1 MKRKISLLIAVSMV
15 LAMLAG
21 IQVSA
26 ATYTRG
32 TVLDFDVNTV
42 TSFEDG
48 TSLADD
54 AEYGKVFNWNTRA
67 KNLILDFSSGN
78 TVADLTTGAHI
89 LSFDAK
95 VAENNILFMY
105 FDDYNPESQEWK
117 RISYTALR
125 NKNFQASADGGSKWT
140 SVVSA
145 AYENDEWAHYDMVF
159 YFEDCYADIYVDG
172 VFGGELSLELNESN
186 TVNGFNKI
194 LFVGSNSPTDAP
206 MDLSM
211 DNICYRSYT
220 KTADIEIKPGDEQF
234 EVAFTETMDSAKEED
249 FTVSRT
255 SLEDGTA
262 QNLSFAYESK
272 GFTKGVLIP
281 EKYEPGYTYTVAY
294 KGGKTAIGSNIAA
307 KSVDITLKQSIIDDL
322 RDFEDLTTGTYGTA
336 SADKVSVIKEEY
348 RGNVFKVNGNID
360 WYYRLDQ
367 KLDGGRYIYSFDV
380 KNAGVWGKM
389 RLRFYSN
396 DSWKWFNTFAIE
408 GNGMGSNFKDKLSVM
423 ADSVIPTNEWHRVD
437 LLLDMDNDSV
447 TAYLDG
453 VEKGSFVLTTEGD
466 GTPYDGIFRGS
477 MMSFNNTNG
486 DAYFD
491 NIRTRNISD
500 KYDVSMMVDENLVY
514 IDFAETTVNLKED
527 NFVVTK
533 AENAL
538 SANVQN
544 VDFTL
549 VYQNGSR
556 AVLKLSENVTTGIRY
571 IVKLNNVKSFIGNT
585 PEKNELSYLYT
596 PDIVTI
602 HNDDMSTYTT
612 ENMWTDSRWTTAVE
626 GNSANAVEN
635 TTASN
640 GAVTLSGADK
650 NKLLKYNI
658 ASVGTDEGVIEIE
671 TTLNA
676 THTSAENGSTALVY
690 YRFVDQAGTEFNLG
704 EIHANGFMAAASKNV
719 DSKDTYTNKNTAF
732 VFGQDTT
739 IKTVIDMSTKKI
751 STTCG
756 DKTLVSEYYPL
767 NVSGTNYADSIK
779 SIPIISFTALGGY
792 GVTLNVKNIK
802 VTKTVTPSV
811 IGNVTF
817 MDVMGNE
824 CSVTDVSSA
833 TNKMK
838 IEFSNGLFEDK
849 FNGVVEVNDGKSI
862 VPVVADKCVYDK
874 ATGIYTMTFDRL
886 LGAEKNYTVK
896 ISGVKDA
903 KGITYKEL
911 SGSFTTG
918 EAITE
923 ISNEDAVKTASGIDV
938 MVKGVNTGFDA
949 TYYVIYTGFKGNK
962 LVAMDYDVWELT
974 EEFTDY
980 TKTFSFEDSKIAEC
994 DKINSFIWRSF
1005 TEIKP
1010 VTNSITK

>member
-15 LAMLAG
+15 VAMLTG

-26 ATYTRG
+26 AAYTRG

-48 TSLADD
+48 TSLVDD

-78 TVADLTTGAHI
+78 TVTDLTTGAHI

-105 FDDYNPESQEWK
+105 FDDYNPDTQEWK

-140 SVVSA
+140 SVVTS
-145 AYENDEWAHYDMVF
+145 AYENDKWVHYDMVF

-172 VFGGELSLELNESN
+172 VFGGELSLELNEAN

-194 LFVGSNSPTDAP
+194 LFVGSNSPTDAA
-206 MDLSM
+206 MNLSM

-220 KTADIEIKPGDEQF
+220 KTADIEIKPGDGQF
-234 EVAFTETMDSAKEED
+234 AVTFTETMDSVNGDD

-255 SLEDGTA
+255 SLEDGTS
-262 QNLSFAYESK
+262 QNISFTYESN
-272 GFTKGVLIP
+272 GFTKGFVIP
-281 EKYEPGYTYTVAY
+281 EKYEPGYTYTVSY
-294 KGGKTAIGSNIAA
+294 KGGKTAIGSTVAA

-322 RDFEDLTTGTYGTA
+322 RDFEDLTTGIYGTA
-336 SADKVSVIKEEY
+336 SADNVSVLKEEY

-367 KLDGGRYIYSFDV
+367 ELDGGRYIYSFDV

-408 GNGMGSNFKDKLSVM
+408 EKGMGSNFKDKLSVM
-423 ADSVIPTNEWHRVD
+423 ADSVIPINEWHRVD

-453 VEKGSFVLTTEGD
+453 VEKGSFMLTTESD
-466 GTPYDGIFRGS
+466 GTPYDGVFRGS

-491 NIRTRNISD
+491 NIRTRNIVD
-500 KYDVSMMVDENLVY
+500 KYGVSMTVDEDLVY
-514 IDFAETTVNLKED
+514 IDFDETTVNLKED

-533 AENAL
+533 AESVL

-544 VDFTL
+544 VDFAL

-556 AVLKLSENVTTGIRY
+556 AVLKLSEKIAPATQYT
-571 IVKLNNVKSFIGNT
+571 VKLLNVESFLENV
-585 PEKNELSYLYT
+585 PEKTELSYISAPDVVTSYT
-596 PDIVTI
+596 D
-602 HNDDMSTYTT
+602 NMSAYATDTMWSDTHWTTSGNATQNATEYTT
-612 ENMWTDSRWTTAVE
+612 AADGV
-626 GNSANAVEN
+626 
-635 TTASN
+635 
-640 GAVTLSGADK
+640 VTLTSGTDAG
-650 NKLLKYNI
+650 KLLRYNFKDI
-658 ASVGTDEGVIEIE
+658 ALDEGVIEIE
-671 TTLNA
+671 TTVNVSY
-676 THTSAENGSTALVY
+676 TTAPTDKKLVY
-690 YRFVDQAGTEFNLG
+690 LNFQDSDATYKIGEFQTD
-704 EIHANGFMAAASKNV
+704 GFMAAASTESDTRAV
-719 DSKDTYTNKNTAF
+719 TTGKDAAYKY
-732 VFGQDTT
+732 GQDNV
-739 IKTVIDMSTKKI
+739 IKTVIDLSKKTI
-751 STTCG
+751 AVSINDGAPIVSNYVCG
-756 DKTLVSEYYPL
+756 DTATTYAKDLTDVS
-767 NVSGTNYADSIK
+767 
-779 SIPIISFTALGGY
+779 IISFNALENTGAT
-792 GVTLNVKNIK
+792 VLIKNIK
-802 VTKTVTPSV
+802 ATKTVKSSI
-811 IGNVTF
+811 IGNVSF
-817 MDVMGNE
+817 VDVRGNE
-824 CSVTDVSSA
+824 SSATDVSST
-833 TNKMK
+833 TNRMK
-838 IEFSNGLFEDK
+838 VEFSNGLLEDK
-849 FNGVVEVNDGKSI
+849 LNGTIEVSDGKSI
-862 VPVVADKCVYDK
+862 VPVVAEKCVYDK
-874 ATGIYTMTFDRL
+874 TTGIYTMSFDRL
-886 LGAEKNYTVK
+886 LGAAKDYTVK

-911 SGSFTTG
+911 NGSFTTG
-918 EAITE
+918 ESVTE

-938 MVKGVNTGFDA
+938 KVKGVNTGSDA
-949 TYYVIYTGFKGNK
+949 TYYVIYAGFKGNR
-962 LVAMDYDVWELT
+962 LIAMDYAVWELT

-1005 TEIKP
+1005 AEIKP

>member
-15 LAMLAG
+15 IAILAG

-159 YFEDCYADIYVDG
+159 YFEDCYSDIYVDG

-206 MDLSM
+206 MNLSM

-220 KTADIEIKPGDEQF
+220 KTADIEIKPGDGQF
-234 EVAFTETMDSAKEED
+234 EVAFTETMDSVKEED

-262 QNLSFAYESK
+262 QDVSFTYESK

-294 KGGKTAIGSNIAA
+294 KGGKTAIGSNIVA

-408 GNGMGSNFKDKLSVM
+408 GKGMGSNFKDKLSVM

-466 GTPYDGIFRGS
+466 GTPYDGIFRGA
-477 MMSFNNTNG
+477 MMSYNNTNG

-500 KYDVSMMVDENLVY
+500 KYGVSMAVDENLLY
-514 IDFAETTVNLKED
+514 IDFDETTVNLKKD

-533 AENAL
+533 SENAL

-549 VYQNGSR
+549 VYQNGTR
-556 AVLKLSENVTTGIRY
+556 AVLKLSENVAPATQYT
-571 IVKLNNVKSFIGNT
+571 VKLINVESFIGNS
-585 PEKNELSYLYT
+585 PEKTELSYISA
-596 PDIVTI
+596 PDVVTS
-602 HNDDMSTYTT
+602 HTDNMSAYAT
-612 ENMWTDSRWTTAVE
+612 ETMWTDNHWTTSSNATQ
-626 GNSANAVEN
+626 SAKEY
-635 TTASN
+635 TTAAD
-640 GAVTLSGADK
+640 GVVTLTSGTDAG
-650 NKLLKYNI
+650 KLLRYNFKDI
-658 ASVGTDEGVIEIE
+658 ALDEGVIEIE
-671 TTLNA
+671 TTVNVSY
-676 THTSAENGSTALVY
+676 TTAPTDKKLVY
-690 YRFVDQAGTEFNLG
+690 LNFQDADGTYKIGEFQTD
-704 EIHANGFMAAASKNV
+704 GFMAAASTESDTRAV
-719 DSKDTYTNKNTAF
+719 TTAKDTTYKY
-732 VFGQDTT
+732 GQDNV
-739 IKTVIDMSTKKI
+739 IKTVIDLSKKTI
-751 STTCG
+751 AVSVNNGDPIVSNYVCG
-756 DKTLVSEYYPL
+756 DSATTYAKDLTDVS
-767 NVSGTNYADSIK
+767 
-779 SIPIISFTALGGY
+779 IISFNALKNTGAT
-792 GVTLNVKNIK
+792 VLIKNIK
-802 VTKTVTPSV
+802 ATKTVKSSV
-811 IGNVTF
+811 VGNVTF
-817 MDVMGNE
+817 VDVMGNE

-918 EAITE
+918 EGITE